1 MTSVE
6 NVTYMALS
14 RRLQGSSTALEP
26 IAFVSVTENGGR
38 AQAFQNF
45 TENNVQISGRINES
59 DPVNS
64 KLEAEFKP
72 GSCADAGE
80 YTCTLVYSE
89 SGSDEERLAM
99 TRETLNSAC
108 GKGTRF

>member
-14 RRLQGSSTALEP
+14 RRLHGSNTALEP
-26 IAFVSVTENGGR
+26 IAFVNVTENGGR
-38 AQAFQNF
+38 AKALQNF
-45 TENNVQISGRINES
+45 TENHVRISGRINES
-59 DPVNS
+59 DPVNA
-64 KLEAEFKP
+64 KLEAEFQP

-89 SGSDEERLAM
+89 SGSDEDRLAM
-99 TRETLNSAC
+99 TRATLTSAC
-108 GKGTRF
+108 GKGTCF